1 MALGDQTVTFEVPE
15 GMLPA
20 EFTQA
25 VEQYLAI
32 SAQQERF
39 KDNLTD
45 PADPPPA
52 RLIARPGWGVA
63 DRIATPAN
71 PAMGGFEGWEEE
83 EEAGSDNSVMEVDKD
98 GETLKKLYG
107 PSEFPP
113 PRAQVPGLE
122 YSQLYDSSRVD
133 IGKIARGPWMSS

>member
-1 MALGDQTVTFEVPE
+1 MALGDQTVTFKVPE
-15 GMLPA
+15 GMLAA

-32 SAQQERF
+32 SAQQQNF

-52 RLIARPGWGVA
+52 RLIARPGWRVA
-63 DRIATPAN
+63 DCIATPAN
-71 PAMGGFEGWEEE
+71 PTMGGFVGWEDDED
-83 EEAGSDNSVMEVDKD
+83 AGSDNSVMEVDKD
-98 GETLKKLYG
+98 GETIKRLYD

-113 PRAQVPGLE
+113 PRTLVPGLE
-122 YSQLYDSSRVD
+122 YSML
-133 IGKIARGPWMSS
+133 